1 MMKQLFLYFIIFSSI
16 NVLGQ
21 NVYIP
26 DVNFKNYLLSHAGIN
41 SNLDT
46 AIQVS
51 EANAFNGI
59 LDISSKNISNLTG
72 IEAFINLTDF
82 RCYDN
87 LISGSLD
94 MSNSLNLKH
103 LDCSENTISNINI
116 VNNLKLEYL
125 SIYDNQITT
134 IDVSNNDSL
143 KNLII
148 AINPIPSVN
157 LTNNL
162 KLSFL
167 NIRETL
173 ITSINLTN
181 NILLE
186 QFYAKN
192 TPLSN
197 LNLANN
203 PNLKQFEIKY
213 TPLASLDFSNNPNL
227 ELVLLDSNST
237 LSSLNFKNGNNTSIL
252 YITLLGNPNLTC
264 IQVDDSAYS
273 TNNWTN
279 IDPQHFFSE
288 NCATSVKELEQNQWL
303 TVFPNPAKTKI
314 TININ
319 NEALSKK
326 LTLKLISLE
335 GKNILQKYLN
345 STVNTFDINHLPAGF
360 YTLSLHNNGSIFAN
374 KKIIISH

>member
-1 MMKQLFLYFIIFSSI
+1 MKQLFLYFIVFSSI

-51 EANAFNGI
+51 EANTFNGSLFI
-59 LDISSKNISNLTG
+59 ENMNISDLTG
-72 IEAFINLTDF
+72 IEAFINLNVLH
-82 RCYDN
+82 CYNNQLTTLDVSN
-87 LISGSLD
+87 NTGLYELNCSYNQISSLDVSNNSKIKTLISSYNQLTNIDLTSVDSLTSLYVENNSLSAINLNNNLNLYLLRISNNNISSINLSNNILLNTLKLEKTLVSSLD
-94 MSNSLNLKH
+94 LSNNSNLQLVFLDSNINLYSLNLK
-103 LDCSENTISNINI
+103 
-116 VNNLKLEYL
+116 
-125 SIYDNQITT
+125 
-134 IDVSNNDSL
+134 
-143 KNLII
+143 
-148 AINPIPSVN
+148 
-157 LTNNL
+157 
-162 KLSFL
+162 
-167 NIRETL
+167 
-173 ITSINLTN
+173 
-181 NILLE
+181 
-186 QFYAKN
+186 
-192 TPLSN
+192 
-197 LNLANN
+197 
-203 PNLKQFEIKY
+203 
-213 TPLASLDFSNNPNL
+213 
-227 ELVLLDSNST
+227 
-237 LSSLNFKNGNNTSIL
+237 NGNNLLIL
-252 YITLLGNPNLTC
+252 PSTTTPNFLGNPNLTC

-288 NCATSVKELEQNQWL
+288 NCATSVKELDQNQWL

-335 GKNILQKYLN
+335 GKNILQKHLN